1 MLGLPPASFDRMPT
15 RLAAILFALVLP
27 HLAAASDEQAAFAES
42 IAQASAQYRVA
53 MRTLE
58 KDGREQTAAEVRL
71 FRELWGEFIDRFG
84 KSSSFA
90 ADDKFAA
97 TLLDVDVRLVGA
109 LIVIDI
115 GSRDAAR
122 EALKPIGD
130 TLSRLQRPTAPPQ
143 P

>member
-1 MLGLPPASFDRMPT
+1 MLGLSSVRFDRSPM

-27 HLAAASDEQAAFAES
+27 HLAAASDEQAEFAES
-42 IAQASAQYRVA
+42 VAQASAQYRVA

-130 TLSRLQRPTAPPQ
+130 TLSRLQMPTAPPQ